1 MIDLSLFATAPT
13 PLMIVD
19 RDLRYVA
26 ANQCYCDTLDKTAER
41 LLGRL
46 LFEVFPAP
54 AEQQAVVEAALHSAL
69 AGTAKSVTAIPY
81 LIDGIERWW
90 TASHVPVRNGTGD
103 IVGVMQHT
111 QEVTSE
117 VLAHRM
123 RETVSQEF
131 DHRVRNMLA
140 KITAIARRTARDT
153 ATIAEFLADFEP
165 RIAAMGRAHDLLVRG
180 GWERLGLAELVSG
193 ELAPYCGAEDP
204 RISVHGEN
212 VVLPSRIAQAMGLA
226 LHELTT
232 NAVKYG
238 ALATSDGRLSVRW
251 DRAASD
257 FVDFTWIETG
267 LADLPPPR
275 RSGFGSAII
284 DRILPAE
291 TGGIV
296 SRTVTPTGLH
306 CRVQLPV
313 PMGL

>member
-1 MIDLSLFATAPT
+1 MIDLSLFEAAPT
-13 PLMIVD
+13 PLMMVD

-26 ANQCYCDTLDKTAER
+26 ANQSYCNTLDTNVES
-41 LLGRL
+41 LLGRP

-54 AEQQAVVEAALHSAL
+54 AEQQAIVDAALHSAL
-69 AGTAKSVTAIPY
+69 AGTARSVTAIPY
-81 LIDGIERWW
+81 VIDGIERWW
-90 TASHVPVRNGTGD
+90 TASHVPVRDRAGA

-131 DHRVRNMLA
+131 DHRVRNILA
-140 KITAIARRTARDT
+140 KITAIARRTARDA
-153 ATIAEFLADFEP
+153 ATLPEFLADFEP

-193 ELAPYCGAEDP
+193 ELAPYCGADDP
-204 RISVHGEN
+204 RIDVSGDN
-212 VVLPSRIAQAMGLA
+212 VALPSRVAQAMGLA

-232 NAVKYG
+232 NAIKYG
-238 ALATSDGRLSVRW
+238 ALATVDGRLAVRW
-251 DRAASD
+251 DRAGSETLD
-257 FVDFTWIETG
+257 FSWIETG
-267 LADLPPPR
+267 LANLPPPR

-313 PMGL
+313 PMGW